1 MAEPVDKEKLAQKT
15 YFTTIRPKT
24 DIKQECTDALKK
36 LFKDDKKIVQFAMV
50 VERQSKGVPCTEHIH
65 AYVQYGQPIQL
76 ATLKKNIKSIVVKHH
91 GPELDG
97 SINAVMMKTNTCYV
111 YKDYLGKYA
120 DTINVHGDDFDS
132 DLFEQNMPD
141 EAMQALLQAAQPNR
155 PITTLWANHEEK
167 WREYSPDDLSAASC
181 HRYLTHRFF
190 IAKDLDPVSD
200 PRKLQQLIAGIFRYT
215 HQIRNMSRAMTAFE
229 EGLDEELEDQIH
241 MNHSMIKES
250 RHWANNEN
258 PGGKRPRSSW

>member
-1 MAEPVDKEKLAQKT
+1 MK
-15 YFTTIRPKT
+15 Y
-24 DIKQECTDALKK
+24 
-36 LFKDDKKIVQFAMV
+36 
-50 VERQSKGVPCTEHIH
+50 
-65 AYVQYGQPIQL
+65 
-76 ATLKKNIKSIVVKHH
+76 H
-91 GPELDG
+91 GFELDG
-97 SINAVMMKTNTCYV
+97 SLNFAMMKTNTCYV

-132 DLFEQNMPD
+132 DLFEKNMPD

-190 IAKDLDPVSD
+190 IVKDLDPVSD
-200 PRKLQQLIAGIFRYT
+200 PRKIQQLIAGIFRYT

-229 EGLDEELEDQIH
+229 EALDKELDDQKR
-241 MNHSMIKES
+241 M
-250 RHWANNEN
+250 ANDHFHEVNDTTQ
-258 PGGKRPRSSW
+258 GMKRPRHACRTI